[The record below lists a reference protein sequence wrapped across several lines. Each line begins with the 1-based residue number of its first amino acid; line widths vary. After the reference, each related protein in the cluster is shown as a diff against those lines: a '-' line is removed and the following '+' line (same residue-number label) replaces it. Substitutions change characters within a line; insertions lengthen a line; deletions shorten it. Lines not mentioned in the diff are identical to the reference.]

1 MRLDRRQLFG
11 LGAAL
16 AAGSVVANAGV
27 ADATATAG
35 ADAAAGSPSLSGF
48 REGHAAG
55 LHYVTGGAGE
65 PLILLPGWPQTWWEF
80 RKIMPALARRYR
92 VIAVDLPGMATSR
105 PTTGDKKSMAL
116 AVHGLVQALGL
127 RSVHMAGHDIGAMV
141 AFSFAANH
149 PTATKTVTIMD
160 VAHPDEN
167 LFKYLPLLMP
177 PGTVYPWWFAFN
189 QVQALPEQLLAGR
202 FRHMVDYLCDLLLV
216 DKSAISPRDRAIY
229 AAAYD
234 TPAAIRAGNAW
245 YQAFYQDAQDVKAY
259 GTITAPMLGI
269 ASLASGNLAQTLM
282 AQGSDVRIVNV
293 PTSGHFLAEEQPDA
307 VIDAITSLIG

>member
-1 MRLDRRQLFG
+1 MKMDRRALFG

-16 AAGSVVANAGV
+16 AAGGSVVASGGV
-27 ADATATAG
+27 A
-35 ADAAAGSPSLSGF
+35 AASPSLSGF

-55 LHYVTGGAGE
+55 LHYVAGGAGE

-105 PTTGDKKSMAL
+105 PTAGDKKSMAL

-127 RSVHMAGHDIGAMV
+127 GQVHMAGHDIGAMV

-149 PTATKTVTIMD
+149 PAATRTVTIMD
-160 VAHPDEN
+160 VAHPDEH
-167 LFKYLPLLMP
+167 LFTDLPLLMP
-177 PGTVYPWWFAFN
+177 PGTVYPWWFALN
-189 QVQALPEQLLAGR
+189 QVHGLPEQLLGGR
-202 FRHMVDYLCDLLLV
+202 FRHMVDYLCELLLV
-216 DKSAISPRDRAIY
+216 DQSAISPRDRAIY

-245 YQAFYQDAQDVKAY
+245 YQTFYQDVQDQKSY

-269 ASLASGNLAQTLM
+269 ASLASPYLGYTLM
-282 AQGSDVRIVNV
+282 SKGSDVRIVNV
-293 PTSGHFLAEEQPDA
+293 PTSGHFLPEEQPAA
-307 VIDAITSLIG
+307 VVDAITGLIG